1 MIIASGT
8 AVLTTI
14 VAGSFQMV
22 SMRAGNN
29 ASAIDSPDERIAY
42 EEYAAQTRSSQNAA
56 YVGYGGMSVLSAI
69 VFWRWNINSKQKAKE
84 QADLTL
90 YQTSLKQPISLNPE
104 RGTPQ

>member
-1 MIIASGT
+1 MFFGLFFGFLAT
-8 AVLTTI
+8 
-14 VAGSFQMV
+14 
-22 SMRAGNN
+22 
-29 ASAIDSPDERIAY
+29 ASADTELYDNLMYKAKALLENEQCRDAEKVTKKLTKEFPTDHDAY
-42 EEYAAQTRSSQNAA
+42 T
-56 YVGYGGMSVLSAI
+56 L